1 MIQWQFFPRSDTAP
15 EVSLDVVASFEDA
28 AAEIDSESH
37 ELCSDDVLAAVFS
50 GLTDRGFLVE
60 SGKKRSEKVI
70 APVLYGRNG
79 QLAQSS
85 EADAWDRSRQM
96 VLEVEAGRGVTN
108 YQCLKDLFEA
118 CMMHDVDFLGIAVR
132 NTYRKN
138 RDFERVVRF
147 FETLYASNRL
157 VLPLKGILVVGY

>member
-1 MIQWQFFPRSDTAP
+1 LIQWQFFPRSDTAP

-37 ELCSDDVLAAVFS
+37 ELRSDDVLAAIFS
-50 GLTDRGFLVE
+50 GLTDREFLVE
-60 SGKKRSEKVI
+60 SCKKRSEKVI
-70 APVLYGRNG
+70 VPVLYGRNG
-79 QLAQSS
+79 QLAQSF
-85 EADAWDRSRQM
+85 EADAWDRSRRM

-108 YQCLKDLFEA
+108 YQFLKDLFEA